1 VKQRQRPQNKVQP
14 DVAVV
19 GRIGSPYGVKGW
31 LHLRSYTSP
40 PENIT
45 SYLPL
50 FTSAKG
56 VGRDLPDDIEP
67 DNDDWMLLD
76 QVTVKPYRDGFIM
89 KIGSVNDRDTAR
101 ACTGSLVGTDP
112 AAFAPPA
119 EGEIYWRDLIGL
131 RVENLKGEMLGI
143 VAALTET
150 GNHDVLVVENAVQGV
165 DSGDPACLNAET
177 LQADESNAAEVAKK
191 NHPSANKKTKGI
203 KEKMKQTLIPYADP
217 YVLDVDLAAGWL
229 RVDWDSDW

>member
-1 VKQRQRPQNKVQP
+1 MKQRQRPQNKAQP

-40 PENIT
+40 PENII

-50 FTSAKG
+50 FVSAES
-56 VGRDLPDDIEP
+56 VGRDLPGDIEP
-67 DNDDWMLLD
+67 DMSDWTLLD
-76 QVTVKPYRDGFIM
+76 QVIVKPYRDGFIM
-89 KIGSVNDRDTAR
+89 KIGSVNDRDAAR
-101 ACTGSLVGTDP
+101 GCTGSLVGTDP
-112 AAFAPPA
+112 AKFAAPS
-119 EGEIYWRDLIGL
+119 EDEIYWRDLIGL
-131 RVENLKGEMLGI
+131 RVRNLEGEMLGI

-150 GNHDVLVVENAVQGV
+150 GNHDVLVVEKAVQGI
-165 DSGDPACLNAET
+165 DSGDPACLHAENAEAGEASAT
-177 LQADESNAAEVAKK
+177 EVTEKK
-191 NHPSANKKTKGI
+191 RTNPNRKKKDI
-203 KEKMKQTLIPYADP
+203 KEKKQQTLIPYADP